1 MNEYP
6 GSTGGETVTLS
17 SIDDTLKAGTIGRSY
32 GNEAF
37 VIVGTQVPGN
47 CEVDPESGA
56 ATLEYG
62 IAGLTF
68 GARILRIDDNGYV
81 TFAISPAISSKSE
94 QRAIANCAT
103 VDLLNT
109 RRLDSGSIRVKDGNT
124 LILTGVLDSNENE
137 TITKFPI
144 LGDIPILG
152 QVFRNRTSSK
162 SQRELI
168 ILVTPQILNSFDY
181 AEWDFER
188 EFKNKN

>member
-1 MNEYP
+1 M
-6 GSTGGETVTLS
+6 TAVV
-17 SIDDTLKAGTIGRSY
+17 IVFGRSY

-37 VIVGTQVPGN
+37 VIVGTQVPIN

-94 QRAIANCAT
+94 QRTIQNCAT

-137 TITKFPI
+137 TVTKFPI
-144 LGDIPILG
+144 LGDIPLLG
-152 QVFRNRTSSK
+152 QLFRNKNSSK

-168 ILVTPQILNSFDY
+168 ILVTPQILNAFDY
-181 AEWDFER
+181 E
-188 EFKNKN
+188 NGYTN